1 MQDLIS
7 GKGWL
12 ILLAIPYFPFV
23 PKSQR
28 TTESRHPWNDQINNL
43 QPLNSPKFWTRPFKR
58 VASSG
63 LSHFRTPPC
72 ILGCSIPNTKMEF
85 GRGWSR
91 TGCRLTP
98 LVSIQNPDP
107 EKFQEVRERGL
118 ASFSV
123 LKRKEKVPDMGES
136 KSSWTLVF
144 FPHHFPPCMGLCFF
158 QNTKTCKSSLTHFL
172 KFFRI
177 RVLDTH

>member
-1 MQDLIS
+1 MFIGSPLAQPPLSKLPPYVWKDLQHRGQHWHLAAMSQVTSLYIVSQVSSRSGAILGRFVSVHDLIS

-23 PKSQR
+23 PKSQK

-107 EKFQEVRERGL
+107 EKFQEVSER
-118 ASFSV
+118 
-123 LKRKEKVPDMGES
+123 
-136 KSSWTLVF
+136 
-144 FPHHFPPCMGLCFF
+144 
-158 QNTKTCKSSLTHFL
+158 TCKF
-172 KFFRI
+172 
-177 RVLDTH
+177 